1 MPRRHVNQPLM
12 KESRSYF
19 VIGQLCILL
28 GSELPNTFK
37 LSFDLHKLQ
46 ASYAV
51 PLCVYMMNFSLST
64 TGTRGRIVDSS
75 SLPEFDCEFWA
86 KPASNITR
94 KALRLSK
101 AIPTLLE
108 VELLPTGHILNDVY
122 HRSPRLSDVELFLF
136 PDEKET
142 ERYSQKPFSTTDKA
156 SHSYPIR
163 LCFRSKREHAHLF
176 EAMSTRNAM
185 IKVNINGTELLI
197 FSSKLLDKTSQ
208 CMPTCMYIYT
218 LSIISQWLQE

>member
-1 MPRRHVNQPLM
+1 
-12 KESRSYF
+12 
-19 VIGQLCILL
+19 
-28 GSELPNTFK
+28 
-37 LSFDLHKLQ
+37 
-46 ASYAV
+46 
-51 PLCVYMMNFSLST
+51 MMNFSLST

-136 PDEKET
+136 SDEKET

-163 LCFRSKREHAHLF
+163 LWFRSKREHAHLF

-208 CMPTCMYIYT
+208 CRPTCMYIYT